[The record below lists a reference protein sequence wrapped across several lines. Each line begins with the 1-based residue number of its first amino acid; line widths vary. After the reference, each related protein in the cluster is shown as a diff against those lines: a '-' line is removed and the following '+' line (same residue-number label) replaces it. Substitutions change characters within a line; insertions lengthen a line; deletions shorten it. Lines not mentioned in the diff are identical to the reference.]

1 MVSLASSVD
10 WWARTEPTRTALIYL
25 DQRLSYADLRRRVVA
40 LTGLLA
46 ARGVRPGDVVALLM
60 KNSAAFIELSLAVS
74 RAGAVLLPINY
85 RLSADEVGYIVG
97 HAGAVLVFVD
107 DELRASAGDFAA
119 VMEVG
124 AAAQADGSRLI
135 AEAAQREVDSMRHAA
150 GSEAVQ
156 LGSDD
161 ALSAADGKA
170 TPRSSR
176 LRASDAPQWTVAVS
190 AGEAA
195 PSSTPD
201 TLFRLMYTSG
211 TTDRPKGVTHTYGN
225 YAWKCLAHI
234 TALGLARD
242 DRLLVVGPLY
252 HVGAFDLPGLAVLLV
267 GGCLAVMR
275 EFEPQAALELIERER
290 LTGGWMAPVMLNRC
304 LALPGRDRFDLTSFR
319 WLIGGGERTPEE
331 RIREFT
337 QLFTRARYIDAY
349 GLTETCSGDTMMEA
363 GREIDRIGSTGR
375 ALAHVQIA
383 IRSDDGAWLPAG
395 ATGEICLRG
404 PKVFRGYWRDEA
416 RTAAAFDG
424 DWFRTGDVGHLDD
437 EGFLYLT
444 DRKKDMIISGGENIA
459 SSEVER
465 VLYRLPQVAE
475 AAVVGLPDDR
485 WGERV
490 VAVVVPRPG
499 TTLTFDELR
508 AHCTGLLGGF
518 KIPKQLVLRD
528 VLPRN
533 PSGKVLKRVLRDEL
547 AERGCAAGP
556 RT

>member
-1 MVSLASSVD
+1 MVSLTSSVD

-25 DQRLSYADLRRRVVA
+25 DQRLTYADLQRRVIA

-74 RAGAVLLPINY
+74 RVGAVLLPINY
-85 RLSADEVGYIVG
+85 RLSADEIGFIVA
-97 HAGAVLVFVD
+97 HAGAVLMFVD

-119 VMEVG
+119 VIEID
-124 AAAQADGSRLI
+124 AAAQADSRRLV
-135 AEAAQREVDSMRHAA
+135 AESGQC
-150 GSEAVQ
+150 
-156 LGSDD
+156 
-161 ALSAADGKA
+161 
-170 TPRSSR
+170 
-176 LRASDAPQWTVAVS
+176 DAPAR
-190 AGEAA
+190 
-195 PSSTPD
+195 SSTPD

-211 TTDRPKGVTHTYGN
+211 TTDRPKGVMHTYGN
-225 YAWKCLAHI
+225 YAWKCLDHI
-234 TALGLARD
+234 TALGLTRD
-242 DRLLVVGPLY
+242 DRLLIVGPLY
-252 HVGAFDLPGLAVLLV
+252 HVGAFDLPGLAVSMV
-267 GGCLAVMR
+267 GGSLAVMR

-304 LALPGRDRFDLTSFR
+304 LALPGRDRFDVTSLR
-319 WLIGGGERTPEE
+319 WLVGGGERTPEE
-331 RIREFT
+331 RIREFA
-337 QLFTRARYIDAY
+337 QLFTRARYVDAY
-349 GLTETCSGDTMMEA
+349 GLTESCSGDTMMEA
-363 GREIDRIGSTGR
+363 GRELDRIGSTGR
-375 ALAHVQIA
+375 AMAHVQIA
-383 IRSDDGAWLPAG
+383 IRADDGTWLAPG
-395 ATGEICLRG
+395 TTGEICLRG
-404 PKVFRGYWRDEA
+404 PKVFGGYWRDES

-424 DWFRTGDVGHLDD
+424 EWFRTGDVGHLDH

-518 KIPKQLVLRD
+518 KIPKQLVLQD
-528 VLPRN
+528 SLPRN

-547 AERGCAAGP
+547 TKAG
-556 RT
+556 